1 MDAVVQFDHG
11 FWTHTPYS
19 GDSLLE
25 FITTT
30 QSVFREVTLAYN
42 GRLPVSYS
50 LTVFKN
56 RSPLISRA
64 CLTVTWRS
72 RWSSRGRT
80 GRVRIDVGLVRNCD
94 S

>member
-42 GRLPVSYS
+42 AVFLSPILS
-50 LTVFKN
+50 L
-56 RSPLISRA
+56 
-64 CLTVTWRS
+64 
-72 RWSSRGRT
+72 SSKT
-80 GRVRIDVGLVRNCD
+80 DLL
-94 S
+94 